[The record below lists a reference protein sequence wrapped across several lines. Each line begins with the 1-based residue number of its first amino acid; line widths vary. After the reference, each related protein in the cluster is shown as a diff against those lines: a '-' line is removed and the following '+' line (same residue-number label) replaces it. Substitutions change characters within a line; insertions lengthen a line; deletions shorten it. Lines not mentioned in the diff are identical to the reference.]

1 MIYKKCVGN
10 ISRLF
15 FNMSFL
21 EGIEFFFNSTKKLRA
36 MQTHC
41 TCWVHNALDKC
52 THHVDIFI
60 FSFWIN
66 HSRIFSFS
74 LMFLPFFISLWFW
87 PWQEA
92 IKRIVHWIF
101 FFFSSNS
108 FLTLVAF
115 SQKLGAHL
123 IWYYRR
129 MLKEL
134 FNLILIPFTP
144 GSGF

>member
-21 EGIEFFFNSTKKLRA
+21 GGIEFFFNSTKKLRA

-74 LMFLPFFISLWFW
+74 LMFLPFSSLNDFDLDKK
-87 PWQEA
+87 QSNGSCIES
-92 IKRIVHWIF
+92 F
-101 FFFSSNS
+101 FFFCSNS

>member
-52 THHVDIFI
+52 THHVDIFM

-74 LMFLPFFISLWFW
+74 LMFLPFSSLYDFDLDKK
-87 PWQEA
+87 QSNGSCIES
-92 IKRIVHWIF
+92 F
-101 FFFSSNS
+101 FFLVRTVFSLLLHSLKSLGPTSYDTIGACWKNS
-108 FLTLVAF
+108 
-115 SQKLGAHL
+115 S
-123 IWYYRR
+123 IW
-129 MLKEL
+129 
-134 FNLILIPFTP
+134 F
-144 GSGF
+144 